1 MNDKKDSNKSITRV
15 DLVSEGEWV
24 KISQWFDGWKPG
36 DPPAE
41 QTSEKANIYQI
52 LASYEGQGFTVE
64 MCDATHG
71 RALRGEITRI
81 DFQKIAGR
89 WTIKKYP
96 YGWTATTRP
105 ISEET
110 KPAEWDAEKEAFSW
124 LEKNHWIVRTWPGGA
139 RAFKGE
145 PMPIRDRLSIV
156 RLRSRLEKEFQQG
169 HFDNLKNYDLAFD
182 L

>member
-1 MNDKKDSNKSITRV
+1 MNDQRDHKKHIARV
-15 DLVSEGEWV
+15 DLESEGEWV
-24 KISQWFDGWKPG
+24 RISQWFEGWKLG
-36 DPPAE
+36 DQPAE
-41 QTSEKANIYQI
+41 QNSEKSNIYQI
-52 LASYEGQGFTVE
+52 LASYEDQGFTVE
-64 MCDATHG
+64 MCDSNHG

-81 DFQKIAGR
+81 DFQKTAGR
-89 WTIKKYP
+89 WTVKKYP

-124 LEKNHWIVRTWPGGA
+124 LEKNHWIVRTWPCGA

-156 RLRSRLEKEFQQG
+156 RMRNRLEKEFQQG
-169 HFDNLKNYDLAFD
+169 RFDNLKNYDLAFD